1 MERDE
6 GTKSDVRARALRA
19 LRDAL
24 TLTCP
29 GIVLDEQGYT
39 ASFAENVV
47 SSVRVTDFEADLT
60 QGSGDEFG
68 GKFRAAHS
76 SSALAVNC
84 FAPFKRN
91 LSDLRVCGVD
101 GFTSL
106 HFEKKCPTG
115 LRGTPPNLDV
125 LLERTDRVIAIESK
139 CTEYLSP
146 HAARF
151 SSAYL
156 TGIRDSRRESV
167 WYRELLRLVDAPQAF
182 RWLDAAQLLK
192 HALGLM
198 HCYRDRPVTLLYLYW
213 EPLNAAD
220 YPLLGDHRRDTAE
233 FGERVAGAQL
243 DFDAMSYNELWSTW
257 DEATPRWLSAHL
269 GDLRPRYSVEI

>member
-1 MERDE
+1 M
-6 GTKSDVRARALRA
+6 SAPRALRA

-24 TLTCP
+24 ARP
-29 GIVLDEQGYT
+29 GVVLDEQGYT
-39 ASFAENVV
+39 RSFADNLVP
-47 SSVRVTDFEADLT
+47 SVEIADFEADLA
-60 QGSGDEFG
+60 QGSGDELG

-91 LSDLRVCGVD
+91 LSDLRVCRAD
-101 GFTSL
+101 GFASL
-106 HFEKKCPTG
+106 NFEKKCPTG

-125 LLERTDRVIAIESK
+125 LLGCAEGVVAIESK

-151 SSAYL
+151 SSAYQ
-156 TGIRDSRRESV
+156 TGIRDARRESA
-167 WYRELLRLVDAPQAF
+167 WYREFLRLVDEPQAY
-182 RWLDAAQLLK
+182 RWLDAAQLVK

-198 HCYRDRPVTLLYLYW
+198 HCYPEHRVTLLYLYW

-220 YPLLGDHRRDTAE
+220 YAPCEDHRCETMAFAE
-233 FGERVAGAQL
+233 RIAGPHL
-243 DFDAMSYNELWSTW
+243 DFEAMNYDDLWSSW
-257 DEATPRWLSAHL
+257 DESAPQWLRTHIR
-269 GDLRPRYSVEI
+269 DLRTRYSVVI